1 MTISKLLLDEPPLQ
15 VMPTLAT
22 LIGLNEAI
30 VLQQIHYWV
39 KHNEK
44 DRQNFIDG
52 HYWVYNTYEQWHEQ
66 FPFWSVMTIRRTM
79 TKLENQK
86 LLIAENYNHAGFDKT
101 KRYTINYDT
110 LNNLVS
116 ASVQN
121 EQTYTRDYTETTTD
135 RLNVL
140 NGSAPKRS
148 TAVSRKPF
156 DWSILKEQIIKS
168 CHKLDIQDCSDYIK
182 IIRCYYSAY
191 MSKFHQEHPR
201 YPLRQW
207 TA

>member
-22 LIGLNEAI
+22 LIGLNEDI

-44 DRQNFIDG
+44 DKQNFIDG

-86 LLIAENYNHAGFDKT
+86 LLIAGNYNPAGFDKT
-101 KRYTINYDT
+101 KWYTINYDT
-110 LNNLVS
+110 LNSLVS
-116 ASVQN
+116 ASVQNEHIVCSDCNYGTVQN
-121 EQTYTRDYTETTTD
+121 EQTYTRDYC
-135 RLNVL
+135 LVKFKSL
-140 NGSAPKRS
+140 S
-148 TAVSRKPF
+148 KPIF
-156 DWSILKEQIIKS
+156 TCIIINIL
-168 CHKLDIQDCSDYIK
+168 
-182 IIRCYYSAY
+182 
-191 MSKFHQEHPR
+191 
-201 YPLRQW
+201 
-207 TA
+207 